1 MTNGSKGGRDRLW
14 AITKFSLGEFC
25 SNMFLW
31 SFRWNMSLIDDKA
44 KQAIHFRTSF
54 GLAQNWPIF
63 AVRGSGKPHI
73 AILAPKS
80 FENLP
85 IHDIFSKFKAQ
96 ATF

>member
-1 MTNGSKGGRDRLW
+1 MTNGSKSGRDRLW

-44 KQAIHFRTSF
+44 KQAIHFGTSF
-54 GLAQNWPIF
+54 GLAQNWPNFTI
-63 AVRGSGKPHI
+63 RGSEKPHI
-73 AILAPKS
+73 AILAPKF

-85 IHDIFSKFKAQ
+85 IHDIFSKFKVQ

>member
-1 MTNGSKGGRDRLW
+1 MTNGSKSGRDRLW

-31 SFRWNMSLIDDKA
+31 SFRWNMSLIDDTA
-44 KQAIHFRTSF
+44 KQAIHFRASF
-54 GLAQNWPIF
+54 GLAQNWPNFTI
-63 AVRGSGKPHI
+63 RGSGKPHI

-80 FENLP
+80 FEILP

>member
-63 AVRGSGKPHI
+63 TVRGSGKPHI

-85 IHDIFSKFKAQ
+85 IHDFFSKFKAQ
-96 ATF
+96 DTF

>member
-1 MTNGSKGGRDRLW
+1 
-14 AITKFSLGEFC
+14 
-25 SNMFLW
+25 MFLW
-31 SFRWNMSLIDDKA
+31 SFRWNMSLIDDTA
-44 KQAIHFRTSF
+44 KQAIHFRASF

>member
-31 SFRWNMSLIDDKA
+31 SFRWNMSLIDDTA
-44 KQAIHFRTSF
+44 KQAIHFRASL

-80 FENLP
+80 FEILP

>member
-1 MTNGSKGGRDRLW
+1 
-14 AITKFSLGEFC
+14 
-25 SNMFLW
+25 
-31 SFRWNMSLIDDKA
+31 MSLIDDKA

-63 AVRGSGKPHI
+63 TIHWSGKPHV